1 MKRVVCL
8 LVIVSIA
15 YAGCAD
21 KKPSKV
27 AVVPLPPIWYTPG
40 DWESNAVLRLK
51 NTRLEMELSEVKNR
65 IDELEAALE
74 SQRSVSR
81 VVIAK
86 LQSELR
92 EAKIMQK
99 QNKALLVK
107 IDELET
113 TIESRGVVERIDKAL
128 LVRIAKLEA
137 VIESQSAMIKSSK
150 NVHRLHEVAL
160 EYQRVALDS
169 LLNLCRLYEAKIE
182 SQRVE
187 MELFL

>member
-21 KKPSKV
+21 KKQNKV
-27 AVVPLPPIWYTPG
+27 TVVPLHNGWYTPG
-40 DWESNAVLRLK
+40 DWKSNAVLMQENVRL
-51 NTRLEMELSEVKNR
+51 R
-65 IDELEAALE
+65 DELYK
-74 SQRSVSR
+74 V
-81 VVIAK
+81 K
-86 LQSELR
+86 TMH
-92 EAKIMQK
+92 KP
-99 QNKALLVK
+99 NKALLVK
-107 IDELET
+107 IDDLET
-113 TIESRGVVERIDKAL
+113 ALKSRGVVESIDKAL

>member
-15 YAGCAD
+15 YVGCAD
-21 KKPSKV
+21 TKQKEVTVISGLLDRVPDGTWGDPEDVIWDSPS
-27 AVVPLPPIWYTPG
+27 VV
-40 DWESNAVLRLK
+40 RLK
-51 NTRLEMELSEVKNR
+51 IANMHKRNEALMFR

-74 SQRSVSR
+74 SQRAVSR

-86 LQSELR
+86 LQGELR
-92 EAKIMQK
+92 ESKIMHK
-99 QNKALLVK
+99 QN
-107 IDELET
+107 
-113 TIESRGVVERIDKAL
+113 KAL

-137 VIESQSAMIKSSK
+137 VTESQSAVIKSSK

-182 SQRVE
+182 SQRAEIEV
-187 MELFL
+187 LL